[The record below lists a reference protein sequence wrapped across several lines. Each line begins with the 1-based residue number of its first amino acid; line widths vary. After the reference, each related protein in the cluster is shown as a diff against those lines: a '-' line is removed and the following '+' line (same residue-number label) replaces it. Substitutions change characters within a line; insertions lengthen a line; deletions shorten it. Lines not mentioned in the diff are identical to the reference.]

1 MTPAGLLKAEARAR
15 ALQAIKAEG
24 GGVFRSD
31 KTPFDWEVGRPGDN
45 LRNLDRMR
53 TTMPDLYQSMQIQ
66 RNTWW
71 AHKID
76 ELLATDETYFIGI
89 GELHVLAPTAF
100 RVS

>member
-1 MTPAGLLKAEARAR
+1 LTPAGLLKAEARAR
-15 ALQAIKAEG
+15 ALQAIKAED

-76 ELLATDETYFIGI
+76 ELLATDETT
-89 GELHVLAPTAF
+89 LSVSANCTSWAPTAF
-100 RVS
+100 RAS